1 MNERSEFTHK
11 EPKVHPKDNCVQNP
25 RKRMETFKGYSRT
38 QEDKELIGLLK
49 ESLCVLGW
57 KPSLQEQSRGSSVVK
72 GILLFL
78 KGKLLR
84 TTKELMSIQK
94 TTESM
99 SPEEQMGLLMKQNE
113 LLGQQNA
120 IIGSLSILSAVSD
133 MKGLLNKSLILSGL
147 VTK

>member
-1 MNERSEFTHK
+1 M
-11 EPKVHPKDNCVQNP
+11 
-25 RKRMETFKGYSRT
+25 
-38 QEDKELIGLLK
+38 
-49 ESLCVLGW
+49 
-57 KPSLQEQSRGSSVVK
+57 VK

-84 TTKELMSIQK
+84 TTKELMSIRK

>member
-1 MNERSEFTHK
+1 
-11 EPKVHPKDNCVQNP
+11 
-25 RKRMETFKGYSRT
+25 MEKFKGYSKT

-57 KPSLQEQSRGSSVVK
+57 KQSLQEQSRGSSVVK

-133 MKGLLNKSLILSGL
+133 MKGHLNKSLILSGL